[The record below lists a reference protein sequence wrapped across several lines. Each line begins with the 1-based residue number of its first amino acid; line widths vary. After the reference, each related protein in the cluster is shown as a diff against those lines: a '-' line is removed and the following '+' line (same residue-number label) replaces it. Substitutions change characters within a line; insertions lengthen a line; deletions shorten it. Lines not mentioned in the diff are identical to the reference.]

1 MAITILDPL
10 AQSFIIDAASYPY
23 GVFLSSIRLFFKTK
37 PSVQIPVHLS
47 VVTTQSAYPTSKM
60 LDYSQVV
67 LHPVDI
73 KVSTTPHILDST
85 TYTDFV
91 FSAPVYVKPD
101 ELYAFVLRSN
111 SSGYNLWCAQ
121 QNDTPLASSVKD
133 LSTDPTPTSLSKI
146 AKSPYIGTLFESQNG
161 INYDADQTR
170 DLMFVINRCSFSTA
184 VSPTLKFIVPD
195 GLNKS
200 SLGESGG
207 SKSFSANV
215 VYDQYNLSVS
225 QLKPEKTSIVY
236 TSQTML
242 NTTFLLEDSKIVN
255 PGDYAT
261 RAVSDIYLN
270 DFNGKRVITFNNSR
284 NSFFLNAKMATEDE
298 RVSPVI
304 SDDGTNIYTVKNII
318 NDMPISNSIITIT
331 GGGTGYLSGA
341 NGKISGNITV
351 SAPNEADGVQAIIEG
366 YVTSGVLTSVYVTT
380 PGSGYS
386 KNPTISITAAN
397 TSPANVVVY
406 GETSVSG
413 GNGLARYQTVPV
425 TLAAGNDSG
434 DMRVYFT
441 AYRPTNTKI
450 FVYYKIISRDDTL
463 IIEEANWQQLTPLNR
478 SVRYSTTRDDLIE
491 FELAP
496 GTAGVAQNYVSYTNP
511 KTGLIFNDFYKYA
524 IKVVMAS
531 ADPTFSPFL
540 KDIRVVALP
549 SGEI

>member
-1 MAITILDPL
+1 MALTILDPL
-10 AQSFIIDAASYPY
+10 AQSFIIDGASYPY

-37 PSVQIPVHLS
+37 PTVQIPIHLS
-47 VVTTQSAYPTSKM
+47 VVTTQNAYPTAKM
-60 LDYSQVV
+60 LDYSEVV
-67 LHPVDI
+67 LHPVDV
-73 KVSTTPHILDST
+73 KVSTSPHILDSS

-91 FSAPVYVKPD
+91 FPAPVYIKPD

-111 SSGYNLWCAQ
+111 AAEYNLWCAQ
-121 QNDTPLASSVKD
+121 QNDTPLSSSVKD
-133 LSTDPTPTSLSKI
+133 SPTDDVPTTLSKI

-161 INYDADQTR
+161 INYDADQTK
-170 DLMFVINRCSFSTA
+170 DLMFVINRCSFDTS

-200 SLGESGG
+200 SLVEPSTN
-207 SKSFSANV
+207 KSYSSNV
-215 VYDQYNLSVS
+215 VFDQYNVSVS
-225 QLKPEKTSIVY
+225 QLKPERTSINY

-242 NTTFLLEDSKIVN
+242 NTTFLLEDAKSIS
-255 PGDYAT
+255 PGDYGI
-261 RAVSDIYLN
+261 RAVNDFYLN
-270 DFNGKRVITFNNSR
+270 DFNGKRVLTLNDSR
-284 NSFFLNAKMATEDE
+284 NSYFLNAKMATDDE

-304 SDDGTNIYTVKNII
+304 TDDGTNIFTVKNII
-318 NDMPISNSIITIT
+318 NNMPISNNIITIT

-341 NGKISGNITV
+341 SGKLSGNITV
-351 SAPNEADGVQAIIEG
+351 SAPDEADGIQAIVEG
-366 YVTSGVLTSVYVTT
+366 YATSGVLTSIYVTT

-386 KNPTISITAAN
+386 KNPTISISAAN
-397 TSPANVVVY
+397 TAPANVTVY

-413 GNGLARYQTVPV
+413 GNGLARYQTYPV

-463 IIEEANWQQLTPLNR
+463 IIEESNWQQLT
-478 SVRYSTTRDDLIE
+478 SISKVTRYSTSRDDLIE
-491 FELAP
+491 FEMAP

-511 KTGLIFNDFYKYA
+511 KNGLIFNDFYKYA

-531 ADPTFSPFL
+531 SDSTFTPFL
-540 KDIRVVALP
+540 KDIRVIALP
-549 SGEI
+549 SGVN

>member
-10 AQSFIIDAASYPY
+10 AQSFIIDSASYPY

-37 PSVQIPVHLS
+37 PSVQIPVHLA
-47 VVTTQSAYPTSKM
+47 VVTTQNTYPTAKM
-60 LDYSQVV
+60 LDYSEVV

-73 KVSTTPHILDST
+73 KTSLAPHILDST
-85 TYTDFV
+85 TYTNFV
-91 FSAPVYVKPD
+91 FPAPVYLKSD
-101 ELYAFVLRSN
+101 ELYAFVLRTN

-133 LSTDPTPTSLSKI
+133 VPTDPTPTTLSKI

-170 DLMFVINRCSFSTA
+170 DLMFVINRCSFSTS
-184 VSPTLKFIVPD
+184 VSPTLKFIVPN
-195 GLNKS
+195 GLNKN
-200 SLGESGG
+200 SLAETSA
-207 SKSFSANV
+207 SKSYTANV

-225 QLKPEKTSIVY
+225 QLKPERTTINY

-242 NTTFLLEDSKIVN
+242 NTTFLLEDAKIIS

-261 RAVSDIYLN
+261 RATSDFYLN
-270 DFNGKRVITFNNSR
+270 DFNGKRVLTYDNTR
-284 NSFFLNAKMATEDE
+284 NSYYLNAQMSTENE
-298 RVSPVI
+298 QVSPVI
-304 SDDGTNIYTVKNII
+304 SDDGTNIFTVKNII
-318 NDMPISNSIITIT
+318 NDMPISNNIITIT

-341 NGKISGNITV
+341 NGKLSGNITV
-351 SAPNEADGVQAIIEG
+351 SAPDEADGVQAIVEG
-366 YVTSGVLTSVYVTT
+366 YSTLGVLTSIYVTT

-386 KNPTISITAAN
+386 KNPTISISAAN
-397 TSPANVVVY
+397 TAPANVTVY

-450 FVYYKIISRDDTL
+450 FVYYKIISRDDNL
-463 IIEEANWQQLTPLNR
+463 IIEEAKWQQLTPLNR
-478 SVRYSTTRDDLIE
+478 SVRYSAFRDDLIE
-491 FELAP
+491 FEMAP

-511 KTGLIFNDFYKYA
+511 KNRLIFNDFYKYA

-531 ADPTFSPFL
+531 ADSTFCPYL
-540 KDIRVVALP
+540 KDLRVVALP
-549 SGEI
+549 SGAN

>member
-10 AQSFIIDAASYPY
+10 AQSFILDGASYPY

-37 PSVQIPVHLS
+37 PTVQIPVHLS
-47 VVTTQSAYPTSKM
+47 VVTTQNAYPTSKM
-60 LDYSQVV
+60 LDYSEVV

-73 KVSTTPHILDST
+73 KTSTTPHILDST
-85 TYTDFV
+85 SYTDFV
-91 FSAPVYVKPD
+91 FPAPVYIKPD

-111 SSGYNLWCAQ
+111 SSGYTLWCAQ

-133 LSTDPTPTSLSKI
+133 LPTDATPTTLSKI

-170 DLMFVINRCSFSTA
+170 DLMFVINRCSFDTS

-200 SLGESGG
+200 SLAESSA
-207 SKSFSANV
+207 SKSYSANV
-215 VYDQYNLSVS
+215 VYDQYNVSVS
-225 QLKPEKTSIVY
+225 QLKPEKTSILY

-242 NTTFLLEDSKIVN
+242 NTTFLLEDAKSVS
-255 PGDYAT
+255 PGDFGIRAT
-261 RAVSDIYLN
+261 NDFYLN
-270 DFNGKRVITFNNSR
+270 DFNGKRVLTFDNTRASYY
-284 NSFFLNAKMATEDE
+284 LNAKLATEDE

-304 SDDGTNIYTVKNII
+304 TDDGTNIFTVKNII
-318 NDMPISNSIITIT
+318 NNMPISNNIITIT

-341 NGKISGNITV
+341 NGKLSGNITV
-351 SAPNEADGVQAIIEG
+351 SAPDESDGVQAIVEG
-366 YVTSGVLTSVYVTT
+366 YATSGVLTSIYVTT
-380 PGSGYS
+380 PGSGYT
-386 KNPTISITAAN
+386 KNPTISISAAN
-397 TSPANVVVY
+397 TAPANVVVY

-450 FVYYKIISRDDTL
+450 FVYYKIISRDDNL
-463 IIEEANWQQLTPLNR
+463 IIEEANWQQLTPVNK
-478 SVRYSTTRDDLIE
+478 VTRYSASRDDLIE
-491 FELAP
+491 FEMAP

-511 KTGLIFNDFYKYA
+511 KNGLIFNDFYKYA

-531 ADPTFSPFL
+531 SDSTFSPFL
-540 KDIRVVALP
+540 KDIRVIALP
-549 SGEI
+549 SGVN

>member
-1 MAITILDPL
+1 MALTILDPL
-10 AQSFIIDAASYPY
+10 AQSFIIDGASYPY

-37 PSVQIPVHLS
+37 PTVQIPIHLS
-47 VVTTQSAYPTSKM
+47 VVTTQNAYPTAKM
-60 LDYSQVV
+60 LDYSEVV
-67 LHPVDI
+67 LHPVDV
-73 KVSTTPHILDST
+73 KVSTSPHILDSA

-91 FSAPVYVKPD
+91 FPAPVYIKPD

-111 SSGYNLWCAQ
+111 AAEYNLWCAQ
-121 QNDTPLASSVKD
+121 QNDTPLSSSVKD
-133 LSTDPTPTSLSKI
+133 SPTDDVPTTLSKI

-161 INYDADQTR
+161 INYDADQTK
-170 DLMFVINRCSFSTA
+170 DLMFVINRCSFDTS

-200 SLGESGG
+200 SLVEPSTN
-207 SKSFSANV
+207 KSYSSNV
-215 VYDQYNLSVS
+215 VFDQYNVSVS
-225 QLKPEKTSIVY
+225 QLKPERTSITY

-242 NTTFLLEDSKIVN
+242 NTTFLLEDAKSIS
-255 PGDYAT
+255 PGDYGI
-261 RAVSDIYLN
+261 RAVNDFYLN
-270 DFNGKRVITFNNSR
+270 DFNGKRVLTLNDSR
-284 NSFFLNAKMATEDE
+284 NSYFLNAKMATDDE

-304 SDDGTNIYTVKNII
+304 TDDGTNIFTVKNII
-318 NDMPISNSIITIT
+318 NNMPISNNIITIT

-341 NGKISGNITV
+341 SGKLSGNITV
-351 SAPNEADGVQAIIEG
+351 SAPNESDGVQALVEG
-366 YVTSGVLTSVYVTT
+366 YVTSGVLTSIYVTT

-386 KNPTISITAAN
+386 KNPTISISAAN
-397 TSPANVVVY
+397 TAPANVTVY

-413 GNGLARYQTVPV
+413 GNGLARYQTYPV

-463 IIEEANWQQLTPLNR
+463 IIEEANWQQLT
-478 SVRYSTTRDDLIE
+478 SISKVTRYSTSRDDLIE
-491 FELAP
+491 FEMAP

-511 KTGLIFNDFYKYA
+511 KNGLIFNDFYKYA

-531 ADPTFSPFL
+531 SDSTFTPFL
-540 KDIRVVALP
+540 KDIRVIALP
-549 SGEI
+549 SGVN

>member
-10 AQSFIIDAASYPY
+10 AQSFIIDDASYPY

-37 PSVQIPVHLS
+37 PTVQIPVHLS
-47 VVTTQSAYPTSKM
+47 IVTTQNAYPTAKM
-60 LDYSQVV
+60 LDYSEVV

-73 KVSTTPHILDST
+73 KTSTSPHILDSS

-91 FSAPVYVKPD
+91 FPAPVYVKSG

-133 LSTDPTPTSLSKI
+133 LPTDPTPTALSKI

-170 DLMFVINRCSFSTA
+170 DLMFVINRCSFSTS
-184 VSPTLKFIVPD
+184 VSPTLKFIVPE
-195 GLNKS
+195 GLNRS
-200 SLGESGG
+200 SIVETG
-207 SKSFSANV
+207 SAKTLTSNV
-215 VYDQYNLSVS
+215 AYDQYNITVS
-225 QLKPEKTSIVY
+225 HYKPEKTNIQY

-242 NTTFLLEDSKIVN
+242 NTTFLLENAESIN
-255 PGDYAT
+255 PGDFASPNKRNFLLNDNKGSRVLTFNDTKNSY
-261 RAVSDIYLN
+261 YLN
-270 DFNGKRVITFNNSR
+270 VKLSSD
-284 NSFFLNAKMATEDE
+284 DE

-304 SDDGTNIYTVKNII
+304 SDDGTSIFASKNII
-318 NDMPISNSIITIT
+318 NNMPISNNIITIA

-341 NGKISGNITV
+341 SGKISGNITI
-351 SAPNEADGVQAIIEG
+351 SSPNEADGVQAIVEG

-386 KNPTISITAAN
+386 KNPTISISAAN
-397 TSPANVVVY
+397 TTPANVIVS

-413 GNGLARYQTVPV
+413 GNGLVRYQTVPV

-478 SVRYSTTRDDLIE
+478 SVRYSTSRDDLIE

-531 ADPTFSPFL
+531 ADSTFTPFL
-540 KDIRVVALP
+540 KDIRVIALP
-549 SGEI
+549 SGVN

>member
-10 AQSFIIDAASYPY
+10 AQSFIIDGASYPY

-47 VVTTQSAYPTSKM
+47 VVTTQNAYPTAKM
-60 LDYSQVV
+60 LDYSEVV

-73 KVSTTPHILDST
+73 NVSSTPHILDST

-91 FSAPVYVKPD
+91 FLAPVYVKPD

-111 SSGYNLWCAQ
+111 SSGYTLWCAQ

-133 LSTDPTPTSLSKI
+133 LPTDATPTNLSKI

-170 DLMFVINRCSFSTA
+170 DMMFVINRCSFSTS

-200 SLGESGG
+200 SLAESSG
-207 SKSFSANV
+207 SKNYSANV

-225 QLKPEKTSIVY
+225 QLKPEKTNIKY

-242 NTTFLLEDSKIVN
+242 NTTFLLEESKIVS

-261 RAVSDIYLN
+261 RAASDIYLN
-270 DFNGKRVITFNNSR
+270 DFNGKRVITLDNSR
-284 NSFFLNAKMATEDE
+284 NSYYLNAQLSTDDE

-318 NDMPISNSIITIT
+318 NNMPISNSIITIT

-341 NGKISGNITV
+341 NGKLSGNITV
-351 SAPNEADGVQAIIEG
+351 SAPNEADGVQAIVEG
-366 YVTSGVLTSVYVTT
+366 YATSGVLTSIYVTT
-380 PGSGYS
+380 PGSGYT
-386 KNPTISITAAN
+386 KNPTISISAAN
-397 TSPANVVVY
+397 TAPANVTVY

-413 GNGLARYQTVPV
+413 GNGLVRYQTVPV

-463 IIEEANWQQLTPLNR
+463 IIEEANWQQLTSISK
-478 SVRYSTTRDDLIE
+478 SVRYSTSRDDLIE

-496 GTAGVAQNYVSYTNP
+496 GTSGVAQNYVSYTNP
-511 KTGLIFNDFYKYA
+511 KNGLIFNDFYKYA

-531 ADPTFSPFL
+531 ADSTFAPFL
-540 KDIRVVALP
+540 KDIRVIALP
-549 SGEI
+549 SGVN